1 MIAKEPIIIPTKKS
15 SILLGVLISAI
26 FIGIGIV
33 MLNTDATR
41 RYSSTFLHTVGFF
54 GTAFFGLGFL
64 YFFKRLFEN
73 KPGLIL
79 DETGLWNNSSIISSH
94 TIKWSEL
101 RGVRLR
107 TIGKEKILLL
117 NFKDKESFIKKFNL
131 FERFL
136 FRINM
141 SMSNA
146 PFAISTR
153 TLKCDVE
160 ELRRKVKGW
169 GCRGG
174 VTEGFWLC

>member
-1 MIAKEPIIIPTKKS
+1 MIEKEPIIIPTKKS
-15 SILLGVLISAI
+15 AIFLGVLISAI
-26 FIGIGIV
+26 FVGIGIV
-33 MLNTDATR
+33 MLNAEATR
-41 RYSSTFLHTVGFF
+41 RYSSTFLHTWGFF
-54 GTAFFGLGFL
+54 GITFFGLGFL
-64 YFFKRLFEN
+64 YFLKKLFDN

-117 NFKDKESFIKKFNL
+117 NFKDKESFIRKFNL
-131 FERFL
+131 FERFI

-160 ELRRKVKGW
+160 ELKREVRRRVKG
-169 GCRGG
+169 GG
-174 VTEGFWLC
+174 NN

>member
-1 MIAKEPIIIPTKKS
+1 MKEKEAIIIPTKKS
-15 SILLGVLISAI
+15 AILLGVLISAI

-33 MLNTDATR
+33 MLNTEPSR
-41 RYSSTFLHTVGFF
+41 RYSSTFLHTWGFF

-64 YFFKRLFEN
+64 YFLKRLCEN

-117 NFKDKESFIKKFNL
+117 NFKEKESFIKRFNL
-131 FERFL
+131 IERFL
-136 FRINM
+136 LRLNM
-141 SMSNA
+141 SMSKSS
-146 PFAISTR
+146 FAISTR
-153 TLKCDVE
+153 TRKCDVE
-160 ELRRKVKGW
+160 GLRREIRRRVKGV
-169 GCRGG
+169 GAK
-174 VTEGFWLC
+174 VD